1 MAVVGALLVAY
12 FVWAVYV
19 GWNYVNAK
27 QFAILERKGIQY
39 KILKAVVGY
48 VLGVIFGIYYLM
60 RAVVKFILRTA

>member
-39 KILKAVVGY
+39 KILKAVAGY
-48 VLGVIFGIYYLM
+48 VLGVILGIYYLM
-60 RAVVKFILRTA
+60 RALIKFVLRTA